1 MFVDPLYVVSV
12 ELDAAT
18 ETLGFLGRDP
28 VTISGPVVSGAW
40 GPYFFSDIVL
50 TDTKERKVFVEVTAE
65 EIETLQEFEM
75 DVERED
81 RNVLLRAAY
90 KRRNSR
96 LFMWIGREVK
106 DMGVYNI

>member
-12 ELDAAT
+12 ELGAAT

-28 VTISGPVVSGAW
+28 VIISGPVVSGAW
-40 GPYFFSDIVL
+40 GPYSFSDIVL
-50 TDTKERKVFVEVTAE
+50 TDTKERKVFVEVTSE
-65 EIETLQEFEM
+65 EIKTLQEFELK
-75 DVERED
+75 VEREE
-81 RNVLLRAAY
+81 RNVLFRETY

-96 LFMWIGREVK
+96 LFMWIEGEVK